1 MEKSC
6 VLGISCQKFVRQVV
20 DEVRRVADTYVEMK
34 RNKNGCIRI
43 TMVPLSGLADE
54 WLGGSEEDFN
64 PQDVCE
70 REFVFKINPEG
81 KHTIQYVCEDGHTEP
96 VNCYGYSALKVAYA
110 SWQRQMT
117 AWAKEYGWPDTLVE
131 SEYVRLGQF
140 MIAENG
146 YSTDKGVVW
155 MTIRLNDEDFLR
167 MYVTVSGFQT
177 GEDDEACALMGKNMA
192 QKVLKEVCNCIEVSD
207 E

>member
-20 DEVRRVADTYVEMK
+20 DEVRRVADTYAEMK

-81 KHTIQYVCEDGHTEP
+81 KHTP
-96 VNCYGYSALKVAYA
+96 
-110 SWQRQMT
+110 
-117 AWAKEYGWPDTLVE
+117 P
-131 SEYVRLGQF
+131 
-140 MIAENG
+140 
-146 YSTDKGVVW
+146 
-155 MTIRLNDEDFLR
+155 
-167 MYVTVSGFQT
+167 
-177 GEDDEACALMGKNMA
+177 
-192 QKVLKEVCNCIEVSD
+192 
-207 E
+207 